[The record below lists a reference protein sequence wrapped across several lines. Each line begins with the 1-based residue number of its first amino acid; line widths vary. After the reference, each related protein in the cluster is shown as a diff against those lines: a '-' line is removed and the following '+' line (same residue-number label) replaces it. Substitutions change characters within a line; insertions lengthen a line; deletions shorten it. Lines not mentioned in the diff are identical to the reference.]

1 MAQNRKAPAY
11 QEYAASM
18 LSNRHFRLMSLAE
31 RGLLYTMRLECWE
44 NNQTPNSPADLAKY
58 FGFSIAEIQNAL
70 TNNVKSFFIDENEV
84 FISQELDNYRKNL
97 EEYKAKKIAGGKK
110 GAAIKNERIKKI
122 QDSQEAIPQG
132 DLKETSRSLDKNST
146 DKINQNQSL
155 GTADNDW
162 CEEYEKADSLIN
174 DYQSARGKR

>member
-44 NNQTPNSPADLAKY
+44 NNQTPNSPTDLAKY
-58 FGFSIAEIQNAL
+58 LGFSITEIENAL
-70 TNNVKSFFIDENEV
+70 TNNVKSFFIEEYEV
-84 FISQELDNYRKNL
+84 FISQELDDYRKHL
-97 EEYKAKKIAGGKK
+97 EDYNAKKIAGGKK

-122 QDSQEAIPQG
+122 LDSQEAIPQG
-132 DLKETSRSLDKNST
+132 DLEVTSRSLDKDST
-146 DKINQNQSL
+146 DKISQNQSL
-155 GTADNDW
+155 GSADNDW
-162 CEEYEKADSLIN
+162 SEDYENTDNYANSYKN
-174 DYQSARGKR
+174 ARGG